1 MFYIFRC
8 VCDKCSLENIVK
20 AEECQCCREINVCV
34 NRMDCCGQEI
44 KCITDHPAFEN
55 GCLDRWVLRLAAMGL
70 KTKTNKLYTAMYE
83 EGKKTEEECIFQ

>member
-1 MFYIFRC
+1 M
-8 VCDKCSLENIVK
+8 SG
-20 AEECQCCREINVCV
+20 INVCV

-44 KCITDHPAFEN
+44 KCITDHSVLEN

-83 EGKKTEEECIFQ
+83 EGKKTRKSEFSSSDYL

>member
-1 MFYIFRC
+1 MFYIFRR
-8 VCDKCSLENIVK
+8 VCDKCLLENIVK

-34 NRMDCCGQEI
+34 SRMDCCGQEI

-70 KTKTNKLYTAMYE
+70 KIKTNKLYTAMYE
-83 EGKKTEEECIFQ
+83 EGKKPEEE